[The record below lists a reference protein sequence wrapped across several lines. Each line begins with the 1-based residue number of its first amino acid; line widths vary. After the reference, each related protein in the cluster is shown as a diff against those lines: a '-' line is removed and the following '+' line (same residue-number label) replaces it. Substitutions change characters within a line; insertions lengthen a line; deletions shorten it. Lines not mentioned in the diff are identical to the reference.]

1 MIEVVAIDNRT
12 AETEL
17 LRLAAHFAHSRLF
30 PKKLAKRLAVVVEV
44 AGDAP
49 ARPIM
54 RAQLAQK
61 AGLFRSAKFHYDF
74 CISVA
79 QGFEAGLLQMM
90 HELVHIS
97 QIATGRYAL
106 AGKAKKHNG
115 EKVIIWRA
123 HWCGKKAGVID
134 DMAWHERPWEQE
146 AVAIS
151 EQLSQEFLGFIYGAQ
166 NQFDAQGG
174 KKELRLYPV
183 SLSLPEMPPQV
194 QPISHQPEAHQPV
207 LQEQPLAAA
216 EPYEAPPIMPAQ
228 PLEST
233 LGEAPALDVPGFDA
247 PGFDAPG
254 FDAPGFAPSSDQGTI
269 SHDSSDSSDSAVVAD
284 DALLADIDALLSKDA
299 QISEDAQISGAS
311 SVDAPA
317 FDAPSFDAPPFDAPP
332 FDTEQSAQDEKRE
345 SLPGLL
351 QGAPDSQSEA
361 TQETFVTGF
370 AVPRIL
376 KLSVL
381 EAKQKE
387 LAARGLLEK

>member
-1 MIEVVAIDNRT
+1 M
-12 AETEL
+12 
-17 LRLAAHFAHSRLF
+17 
-30 PKKLAKRLAVVVEV
+30 
-44 AGDAP
+44 
-49 ARPIM
+49 
-54 RAQLAQK
+54 
-61 AGLFRSAKFHYDF
+61 
-74 CISVA
+74 A

-151 EQLSQEFLGFIYGAQ
+151 ELLSQEFLGFIYGAQ

-216 EPYEAPPIMPAQ
+216 EPYEAQPIMPAQ

-254 FDAPGFAPSSDQGTI
+254 FAPSSDQGTI
-269 SHDSSDSSDSAVVAD
+269 SHDSSDSAAMAD

-332 FDTEQSAQDEKRE
+332 FDTEQ
-345 SLPGLL
+345 
-351 QGAPDSQSEA
+351 GAPDSLSEA

>member
-49 ARPIM
+49 ARPIA

-115 EKVIIWRA
+115 EKVVIWQA

-194 QPISHQPEAHQPV
+194 QPVSHQPVSHQPA
-207 LQEQPLAAA
+207 LQEQPLPAA
-216 EPYEAPPIMPAQ
+216 EAYEAPPIIPAQ

-233 LGEAPALDVPGFDA
+233 HAEAPALDVPGFDA
-247 PGFDAPG
+247 PGF
-254 FDAPGFAPSSDQGTI
+254 APSPNQGTI
-269 SHDSSDSSDSAVVAD
+269 SHDSSDSAAMAD

-299 QISEDAQISGAS
+299 KISGAS

-317 FDAPSFDAPPFDAPP
+317 FDAPSFDAPPFD
-332 FDTEQSAQDEKRE
+332 TEQRAPVQERE
-345 SLPGLL
+345 SLPDQV
-351 QGAPDSQSEA
+351 QGASDSLSEA